1 MLDLKQF
8 ISYYVRELQYPPMF
22 CDITQCARKALM
34 GTTHQCFAGKKL
46 KNLNFSASGIYR
58 IYILI
63 SYYYYVRGL
72 QYMPPRVLALWG
84 QNPAGAIIY
93 VCFPERLAYDLLGS
107 TPLAT
112 ERLVWWKRRSA
123 EYGIGVRRTEQ
134 EYRVCQKIVYFA
146 YKDSILTRLRVFH
159 FMPP

>member
-1 MLDLKQF
+1 MLLILIYSF
-8 ISYYVRELQYPPMF
+8 NNLCILRAGTSIPPNVWRYYPVCPQ
-22 CDITQCARKALM
+22 
-34 GTTHQCFAGKKL
+34 KL